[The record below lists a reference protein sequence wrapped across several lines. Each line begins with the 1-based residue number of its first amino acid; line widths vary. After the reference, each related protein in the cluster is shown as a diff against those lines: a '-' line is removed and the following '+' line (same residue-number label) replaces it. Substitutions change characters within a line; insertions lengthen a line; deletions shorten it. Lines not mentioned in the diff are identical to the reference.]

1 MTALLL
7 LYAEMFARF
16 FCVGLFAVGGGLA
29 TLPFL
34 VDMGEATGW
43 FTQADIS
50 NMVAISEST
59 PGPLGINMATYIG
72 YQITGEYGAVA
83 GIFGSLISSLGVV
96 TPSIVIIII
105 VSKILNRFKD
115 SKYVQYAFYGLRAAS
130 LGLVCSALLSVAEIA
145 FVHSDA
151 ALSFSGILS
160 AINWPVLALSAVIF
174 LAVMKFKKLHPI
186 AMIIFAAV
194 MGIIFRM

>member
-7 LYAEMFARF
+7 LYGEMFIRF
-16 FCVGLFAVGGGLA
+16 FLVGLFAIGGGLA

-43 FTQADIS
+43 FTQLDIS

-72 YQITGEYGAVA
+72 FQISSDYGALA
-83 GIFGSLISSLGVV
+83 GVLGAIIAPLGVV
-96 TPSIVIIII
+96 TPSVIIILI
-105 VSKILNRFKD
+105 VSKILDRFKD

-130 LGLVCSALLSVAEIA
+130 FGLIASALLSVARIA
-145 FVHSDA
+145 FLGAEVDT
-151 ALSFSGILS
+151 FSPES
-160 AINWPVLALSAVIF
+160 INWLCRATVLL
-174 LAVMKFKKLHPI
+174 P
-186 AMIIFAAV
+186 
-194 MGIIFRM
+194 

>member
-7 LYAEMFARF
+7 LYGEMFLRF
-16 FCVGLFAVGGGLA
+16 FSVGLFAIGGGLA

-34 VDMGEATGW
+34 IDMGEATGW

-50 NMVAISEST
+50 DMVAISEST

-72 YQITGEYGAVA
+72 FQISSNFGTLPGILGAVIA
-83 GIFGSLISSLGVV
+83 PLGVI
-96 TPSIVIIII
+96 TPSVIIIII

-130 LGLVCSALLSVAEIA
+130 FGLIVSALLSVAKIA
-145 FVHSDA
+145 FFGAEGTVSPE
-151 ALSFSGILS
+151 S
-160 AINWPVLALSAVIF
+160 INWLCIVLSAVIF
-174 LAVMKFKKLHPI
+174 AVAFKFKKVHPI
-186 AMIIFAAV
+186 LLIVFAAI
-194 MGIIFRM
+194 MGIIFKM